1 MAPREDE
8 YTPATPPVAAR
19 GSGLVGRQQSPQR
32 EVTKEQRGVT
42 KEQRS
47 TFRRHQ
53 YPGLP
58 SHSSQREEVAVGSTV
73 HPEGVEEVTE
83 RLPVFS
89 LALLPP
95 GLTLVSACLAREYK
109 SEVRRIGISRKRER
123 WPTEA
128 VREHFDA
135 GLHVWAAFTIVL
147 LYLPSIVFFVLT
159 VSKPDLWDEQG
170 DIVRTGQWFVF
181 RLAQLVAF
189 PIWAIYRYAKQLFWS
204 IEALIREDPLREE
217 ALQEVIEP
225 SQIELYLYLQAFLQ
239 CAPQAV
245 LQIFIML
252 YAYKL
257 GIQIS
262 STQVLLVVTSLT
274 IMASTT
280 TCFQRFES
288 QRLNGRIEPW
298 KRRPMID
305 SDTNAT
311 ETTIPTTQTETK
323 PNTAKMSYFPPSVAK
338 KPLLSTPTPSPHGP
352 TLPLKPAGRTKRS
365 FRHSAGLSLAL
376 PNFPAPPR
384 PSSAPVAAA
393 NRSSVLELPG
403 RRKLV
408 KGLEE
413 DEPLGKNIAYFWWF
427 FYLLSRTL
435 SIATFAHFHLP
446 AAIGVVLFHYGV
458 MAAYLLYQSRFPSI
472 YKVCMQLCLAYV
484 FIFSIIEY
492 KTKFKNASVF
502 HTFYF
507 LFVAIQNFSMTV
519 AWFAFDDWEGFCS
532 RAQHDK
538 RVSQLR
544 HRGG

>member
-1 MAPREDE
+1 MVKKQSILNDMPSTVMG
-8 YTPATPPVAAR
+8 YPLTI
-19 GSGLVGRQQSPQR
+19 QQQICLC
-32 EVTKEQRGVT
+32 
-42 KEQRS
+42 
-47 TFRRHQ
+47 FL
-53 YPGLP
+53 LP
-58 SHSSQREEVAVGSTV
+58 SIINCIIYILDISTC
-73 HPEGVEEVTE
+73 
-83 RLPVFS
+83 
-89 LALLPP
+89 
-95 GLTLVSACLAREYK
+95 VS
-109 SEVRRIGISRKRER
+109 
-123 WPTEA
+123 A

-135 GLHVWAAFTIVL
+135 SLHVWAVFTIIL

-257 GIQIS
+257 GIQINGHLFFS
-262 STQVLLVVTSLT
+262 HLTSSFQPTGSTQVLLVVTSLT

-298 KRRPMID
+298 KRRPIID

-323 PNTAKMSYFPPSVAK
+323 HNTTKMNYFPPSVAK
-338 KPLLSTPTPSPHGP
+338 KPLLSTPTPSPP
-352 TLPLKPAGRTKRS
+352 ESTLPLKPAGRSKRS

-458 MAAYLLYQSRFPSI
+458 MVAYLLYQSRFPSI

-519 AWFAFDDWEGFCS
+519 AWFAFDDWEGFWYTYIFICIF
-532 RAQHDK
+532 
-538 RVSQLR
+538 VSFAISGLSVVVYQNIFKPKSKLCNPA
-544 HRGG
+544 